1 MNGALANF
9 HAEIK
14 IRANINVL
22 SMLYKAIVGKNAA
35 HAEQLAL
42 SWQEWCVVW
51 VFFLNSRNYHIYRL
65 TPFAK
70 IQGFF

>member
-22 SMLYKAIVGKNAA
+22 SMLYKAIVGKNTV

-42 SWQEWCVVW
+42 SWQEWCVV
-51 VFFLNSRNYHIYRL
+51 FFFFNNRNYHAYRL

-70 IQGFF
+70 IQGFS

>member
-22 SMLYKAIVGKNAA
+22 SMLYKAIVGKNTV
-35 HAEQLAL
+35 HAEQLVV
-42 SWQEWCVVW
+42 SWQGFVV
-51 VFFLNSRNYHIYRL
+51 F
-65 TPFAK
+65 
-70 IQGFF
+70 GFF